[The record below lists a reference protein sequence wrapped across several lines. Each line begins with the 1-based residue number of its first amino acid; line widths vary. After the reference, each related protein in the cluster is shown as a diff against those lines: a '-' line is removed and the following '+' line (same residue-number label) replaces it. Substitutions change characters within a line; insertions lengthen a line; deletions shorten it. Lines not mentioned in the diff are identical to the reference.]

1 MVITELYIRKFG
13 RLSDRHF
20 YLGRGLQII
29 SGDNEFGKTTLHAFI
44 RAMLFGLDRGR
55 GRAAAN
61 DDFTRYEPWDEPG
74 VYGGVMRFTCGGR
87 RFRLERDFARYTRR
101 ASLVCEDD
109 GEELSV
115 EDGDLEMLL
124 GGLTPGVFDSTV
136 SVGQLKSEPGKE
148 LAGALADYAANYY
161 ETGGGAYNLS
171 GALQILTGKRRETE
185 RELRA
190 ETDAEDEVRTDLQRE
205 IRYLERDMQRLEAE
219 YKEKKERLD
228 DGQAEKKDA
237 REKRGTGETAWKA
250 GMASGPPFPGSWPCW
265 PARCWPEPAQCPGSR
280 SRQERRS
287 GRRCC
292 SPGSRFCSR
301 EQLFCFARYGRC
313 GVPGALM
320 RSRDLRLC
328 RRRMG
333 RKTGAVWR
341 GSWPI
346 IRAEYRDRELRRGN
360 LREQYEETGKSERRC
375 RLEERCRALAL
386 AEEQLKEAA
395 KLSGDGMERRISGR
409 MSEIF
414 ARITDGRYRSVE
426 AGRSK
431 NGFRITVWDGQRRI
445 PAERLSRGTLE
456 QIYFALRMAAADV
469 LLEEPFP
476 VILDDVFA
484 FYDDKR
490 LGSVLQWLGSGREQV
505 ILLTCQRREER
516 ILSGN
521 NSCGKEE
528 FQNED
533 KFA

>member
-124 GGLTPGVFDSTV
+124 GGMTPGVFDSTV

-161 ETGGGAYNLS
+161 ETGGGAYNMS
-171 GALQILTGKRRETE
+171 GALQILNGKRRETE
-185 RELRA
+185 RELRT

-228 DGQAEKKDA
+228 GGQAEKKEA
-237 REKRGTGETAWKA
+237 REKRGTGKRHGKRQGIRSALPGILAVLA
-250 GMASGPPFPGSWPCW
+250 GAVLAGAGAVPGFPFPAGKEIREAVLLAGITLLLAGAIILFRKIWAVRS
-265 PARCWPEPAQCPGSR
+265 AGRVDEIPGSAAVPAEDGEENR
-280 SRQERRS
+280 SRLAGE
-287 GRRCC
+287 
-292 SPGSRFCSR
+292 
-301 EQLFCFARYGRC
+301 L
-313 GVPGALM
+313 
-320 RSRDLRLC
+320 
-328 RRRMG
+328 
-333 RKTGAVWR
+333 TH
-341 GSWPI
+341 

-490 LGSVLQWLGSGREQV
+490 LESVLQWLGSGREQV

-516 ILSGN
+516 ILNGN

>member
-124 GGLTPGVFDSTV
+124 GGI
-136 SVGQLKSEPGKE
+136 
-148 LAGALADYAANYY
+148 
-161 ETGGGAYNLS
+161 GGGAYNLS
-171 GALQILTGKRRETE
+171 GALQILNGKRRETE
-185 RELRA
+185 RELRT

-228 DGQAEKKDA
+228 GGQAEKKEA
-237 REKRGTGETAWKA
+237 REKRGTGKRHGKRQGIRSALPGILAVLA
-250 GMASGPPFPGSWPCW
+250 GAVLAGAGAVPGFPFPAGKEIREAVLLAGITLLLAGAIILFRKIWAVRS
-265 PARCWPEPAQCPGSR
+265 AGRVDEIPGSAAVPAEDGEENR
-280 SRQERRS
+280 SRLAGE
-287 GRRCC
+287 
-292 SPGSRFCSR
+292 
-301 EQLFCFARYGRC
+301 L
-313 GVPGALM
+313 
-320 RSRDLRLC
+320 
-328 RRRMG
+328 
-333 RKTGAVWR
+333 TH
-341 GSWPI
+341 

-516 ILSGN
+516 ILNGN

>member
-148 LAGALADYAANYY
+148 LSGALADYAANYY

-171 GALQILTGKRRETE
+171 GALQILNGKRRETE

-228 DGQAEKKDA
+228 DGQAEKKEAGEA
-237 REKRGTGETAWKA
+237 RDGETAW
-250 GMASGPPFPGSWPCW
+250 
-265 PARCWPEPAQCPGSR
+265 
-280 SRQERRS
+280 
-287 GRRCC
+287 
-292 SPGSRFCSR
+292 
-301 EQLFCFARYGRC
+301 
-313 GVPGALM
+313 
-320 RSRDLRLC
+320 
-328 RRRMG
+328 
-333 RKTGAVWR
+333 
-341 GSWPI
+341 
-346 IRAEYRDRELRRGN
+346 
-360 LREQYEETGKSERRC
+360 
-375 RLEERCRALAL
+375 
-386 AEEQLKEAA
+386 
-395 KLSGDGMERRISGR
+395 
-409 MSEIF
+409 
-414 ARITDGRYRSVE
+414 
-426 AGRSK
+426 
-431 NGFRITVWDGQRRI
+431 
-445 PAERLSRGTLE
+445 
-456 QIYFALRMAAADV
+456 
-469 LLEEPFP
+469 
-476 VILDDVFA
+476 
-484 FYDDKR
+484 
-490 LGSVLQWLGSGREQV
+490 
-505 ILLTCQRREER
+505 
-516 ILSGN
+516 
-521 NSCGKEE
+521 
-528 FQNED
+528 
-533 KFA
+533 